1 MDFDAIKNFFTERD
15 KLAMLLG
22 IELVEVADGRAV
34 TRMEIKPEHL
44 NGANIVHGGSIF
56 SLADVAFAAAANSKG
71 FVAVAIAASVS
82 FTKAATRG
90 LLTAEAVVMADHP
103 KLSTVWVT
111 VKDGEDNI
119 IATFQG
125 TAYRKKIDTIEG
137 LN

>member
-1 MDFDAIKNFFTERD
+1 MDFKAIKNFFTERD
-15 KLAMLLG
+15 KLAALLG
-22 IELVEVADGRAV
+22 IELVEVSDGKAV

-44 NGANIVHGGSIF
+44 NGANTLHGGAIF

-90 LLTAEAVVMADHP
+90 ALTAEAVVMADHP

-111 VKDGEDNI
+111 VKDDDGNV

-125 TAYRKKIDTIEG
+125 TAYRKKIDSIEG